1 MTPLDQFIGD
11 IGMCKLHLLDLKKTM
26 KPRGNDL
33 RLWNNVMFR
42 WTRAEVT
49 VLTRLGG
56 K

>member
-11 IGMCKLHLLDLKKTM
+11 IGMCKLHLVDLKKVF
-26 KPRGNDL
+26 KPKGNDL
-33 RLWNNVMFR
+33 KLWNNVMFR
-42 WTRAEVT
+42 LRRAEVT